1 MPFPSAPSQFQTH
14 IDDASKREW
23 LWDGRKWIL
32 IDGSLY
38 QAKGLQ
44 GNVGATGSTGP
55 QGATGATGVQGE
67 QGVVGPQGNKGA
79 KGATGVQGERG
90 PAGIQGGALCSLVI
104 EPPSGGGVRG
114 ALYLSS
120 WNEVY
125 VSIG

>member
-1 MPFPSAPSQFQTH
+1 MPFPTTPSQFETY
-14 IDDASKREW
+14 IDPGSKREW
-23 LWDGRKWIL
+23 IWDGRKWIL

-38 QAKGLQ
+38 QSKGLQ
-44 GNVGATGSTGP
+44 GPLGQVGATGP
-55 QGATGATGVQGE
+55 QGATGPIGVQGE
-67 QGVVGPQGNKGA
+67 LGAEGKQGERGR

-90 PAGIQGGALCSLVI
+90 PAGIQGGALCSLVV
-104 EPPSGGGVRG
+104 EPPSGGSVRG